1 VALTAT
7 TPFPEE
13 PGFRD
18 TEQDPDVNA
27 QEGGLITPVAF
38 WEKLTCPVGATD
50 VPFPLSATLA
60 VHEPELDPDADAE
73 HETLTEAGRCNAA
86 KDEDPELGGC

>member
-1 VALTAT
+1 MTAT
-7 TPFPEE
+7 TPLPEE
-13 PGFRD
+13 PGLRE

-27 QEGGLITPVAF
+27 HEDVLITPVAF
-38 WEKLTCPVGATD
+38 CEKLTCPVGATD

-73 HETLTEAGRCNAA
+73 QETLTEARRCNAVR
-86 KDEDPELGGC
+86 DDVPELGEC